1 MKRINLILTIIFC
14 AVSMGFTQ
22 NNIQDPKAKAILDG
36 VSAKMKTYASYQVEF
51 KQTMENKKEKIN
63 ETFSAKLLVKGE
75 KYNLTVSQQIVICD
89 GKTVWTYLKDA
100 NEVTIDDPSNKEDA
114 LNPSSV
120 FTLWEKGYKYKFIKE
135 EIQAGTAVQIIDLTP
150 IKTKSFYK
158 VRLIIDKNKKQ
169 IISSSVY
176 EKSGTSYTFKI
187 LKFTPNAAPSDA
199 SFVFNKA
206 SYPGVEVI
214 DNR

>member
-1 MKRINLILTIIFC
+1 MKRFSLTLTI
-14 AVSMGFTQ
+14 VLGFLTLGFGQ

-36 VSAKMKTYASYQVEF
+36 VSAKMKTFGSYAVEF
-51 KQTMENKKEKIN
+51 TQKMENKAEKIN
-63 ETFSAKLLVKGE
+63 ETYSAKLIVKGE
-75 KYNLTVSQQIVICD
+75 KYNLAVSQQVVICD

-100 NEVTIDDPSNKEDA
+100 NEVTVDSPSSKEDA
-114 LNPSSV
+114 LNPNSI

-135 EIQAGTAVQIIDLTP
+135 ETQAGVVVQIIDLTP
-150 IKTKSFYK
+150 NKTKSFYK
-158 VRLIIDKNKKQ
+158 VRLLIDKNKKQ
-169 IISSSVY
+169 IMSSTVY
-176 EKSGTSYTFKI
+176 EKNGTSYYFKI
-187 LKFTPNAAPSDA
+187 IKFTPNANATDA